1 MLLDERVSKSP
12 KRTQDEVLAELARM
26 YIRGH
31 GPATVDDLAWWTA
44 LPKGI
49 CKQAVSLVEKEFQ
62 VNEVDGKKYYYIP
75 QKAKSPSSVHLLG
88 GFDEY
93 FI

>member
-1 MLLDERVSKSP
+1 LDERIPKPP
-12 KRTQDEVLAELARM
+12 KRTSDEVLAELARM
-26 YIRGH
+26 YIRSH

-49 CKQAVSLVEKEFQ
+49 CKQAISLAEKEFEME
-62 VNEVDGKKYYYIP
+62 EVGGKKYYYTP
-75 QKAKSPSSVHLLG
+75 QKSKQKSSLYLLG